1 MPPVRPD
8 QIVVLAAF
16 LLVLGVVWALALRHR
31 GTLRERLGGNRR
43 LRVVEIS
50 MIGPSD
56 RALLLAADG
65 QEFLV
70 LRMRGAAPVVVPL
83 GGPPVPPAQPT
94 AGGV

>member
-8 QIVVLAAF
+8 QIAVLAVF

-31 GTLRERLGGNRR
+31 GALRDRLGGDRR
-43 LRVVEIS
+43 LRIIEVAS
-50 MIGPSD
+50 IGPAD

-70 LRMRGAAPVVVPL
+70 LRLRGAAPVVVPL
-83 GGPPVPPAQPT
+83 GGPLRPPAQPS
-94 AGGV
+94 ARGA